1 LVGRKIEVVSSLKKM
16 RAPSILILKM
26 PILTYKQFHQ
36 LRRLQNAL
44 CRGDSGARLR
54 IEALCRRLK
63 QDTHDWLLFDESDDM
78 ADVREYQVAIKECLQ
93 VDRKIAHLE
102 HIKNTIEELEEIL

>member
-1 LVGRKIEVVSSLKKM
+1 
-16 RAPSILILKM
+16 M

-63 QDTHDWLLFDESDDM
+63 QDPHDWLLFDESDDM

-102 HIKNTIEELEEIL
+102 HIKNTIEELEEIPLRI